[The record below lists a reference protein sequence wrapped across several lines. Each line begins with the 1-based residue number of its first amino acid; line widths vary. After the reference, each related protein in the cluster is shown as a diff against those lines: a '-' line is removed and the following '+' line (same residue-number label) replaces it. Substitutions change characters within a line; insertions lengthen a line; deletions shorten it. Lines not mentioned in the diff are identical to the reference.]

1 MGSWNLRQE
10 MLLKPLA
17 CIPNKTGLFSP
28 QRAVKKESPLDTG
41 NIVFLK
47 PADFYLC
54 NIEALQISAE
64 NCTGRV
70 GGSELLET
78 LQWLLCLNII

>member
-1 MGSWNLRQE
+1 MESWNLRQE

-17 CIPNKTGLFSP
+17 GILNETGLFSL
-28 QRAVKKESPLDTG
+28 QWAAKKESPLDTG

-54 NIEALQISAE
+54 I
-64 NCTGRV
+64 V
-70 GGSELLET
+70 
-78 LQWLLCLNII
+78 

>member
-1 MGSWNLRQE
+1 MESWNLRQE

-17 CIPNKTGLFSP
+17 GILNETGLFSL

-54 NIEALQISAE
+54 I
-64 NCTGRV
+64 V
-70 GGSELLET
+70 
-78 LQWLLCLNII
+78 

>member
-1 MGSWNLRQE
+1 MKFILGLSVGSWNLRQE

-17 CIPNKTGLFSP
+17 CILNKTGLFSL
-28 QRAVKKESPLDTG
+28 QRAVKKESALYTG

-54 NIEALQISAE
+54 N
-64 NCTGRV
+64 V
-70 GGSELLET
+70 
-78 LQWLLCLNII
+78 